1 MDTQNLD
8 KSLTILQSSKD
19 RWAGLS
25 VSDKVGY
32 IDKTISLTAFHAEEW
47 VMAASEAKG
56 LNPESPLSGEEW
68 LGGPYAFLTWL
79 QYMKNTLKLLEN
91 GKSTI
96 HRAKITS
103 RQDGQTVAQVYPN
116 NLLEKLLLNHYCIDV
131 WMREGVTPDNIE
143 DTVAGFYKQDNPQGE
158 VLLILGAGNVSSI
171 VPLDIFYKLYGEG
184 KVVMIKMNPINDYLG
199 PIFEKVFSP
208 FIENEFIQFAYG
220 GGDVGAYLTRHE
232 LVDSIHITGS
242 ARTHDVIVFGPSEE
256 GQKRKRENQPINT
269 KPISSELGGVS
280 PTIVVPGPWSKGDFK
295 FQAEHIATQK
305 LQNSG
310 HNCIATQV
318 LIMPEDWTG
327 TERLLQEVENEIA
340 NAEKRPAYYPGSEDR
355 QNAAREH
362 ANAKFLDSGVDR
374 TIIYDVD
381 SQIDEPCFSD
391 EYFSPVL
398 ATVSIPG
405 DNPSAFIQ
413 AAVQFVNEKLDG
425 TLGANIIIDPKTARE
440 NKADLDQA
448 IADLKYGSIGV
459 NTWCALAFLAAG
471 GAWGAYPGHTY
482 DNIQSG
488 IGVVHNAFL
497 FDKTEKTVA
506 TGPFRNFPRSLLHGE
521 LHMAPRPPWFVSNKT
536 AHTTAKRL
544 TYFAEKENILA
555 LPGIFASALRG

>member
-242 ARTHDVIVFGPSEE
+242 ARTHDVIVFGPSEK

>member
-1 MDTQNLD
+1 
-8 KSLTILQSSKD
+8 
-19 RWAGLS
+19 
-25 VSDKVGY
+25 
-32 IDKTISLTAFHAEEW
+32 
-47 VMAASEAKG
+47 
-56 LNPESPLSGEEW
+56 
-68 LGGPYAFLTWL
+68 
-79 QYMKNTLKLLEN
+79 
-91 GKSTI
+91 
-96 HRAKITS
+96 
-103 RQDGQTVAQVYPN
+103 
-116 NLLEKLLLNHYCIDV
+116 
-131 WMREGVTPDNIE
+131 MREGVTPDNIE

-158 VLLILGAGNVSSI
+158 LLLILGAGNVSSI

-199 PIFEKVFSP
+199 PIFEKVFAP

-242 ARTHDVIVFGPSEE
+242 ARTHDIIVFGPGEE
-256 GQKRKRENQPINT
+256 GQKRKRDNQPFTT

-295 FQAEHIATQK
+295 FQADHIATQK

-362 ANAKFLDSGVDR
+362 ANAKCLDSGVDR
-374 TIIYDVD
+374 TIIYDAD
-381 SQIDEPCFSD
+381 SQIDEPCFRD

-398 ATVSIPG
+398 ATISIPG

-413 AAVQFVNEKLDG
+413 AAVQFANEKLDG

-440 NKADLDQA
+440 NISDLDQA

-521 LHMAPRPPWFVSNKT
+521 LHLAPKPPWFLSNKT
-536 AHTTAKRL
+536 AHTTAKKL
-544 TYFAEKENILA
+544 TYFAEKENFLS
-555 LPGIFASALRG
+555 LPGILVSALRG

>member
-362 ANAKFLDSGVDR
+362 ANAKFLDSEVDR

>member
-1 MDTQNLD
+1 
-8 KSLTILQSSKD
+8 
-19 RWAGLS
+19 
-25 VSDKVGY
+25 
-32 IDKTISLTAFHAEEW
+32 
-47 VMAASEAKG
+47 
-56 LNPESPLSGEEW
+56 
-68 LGGPYAFLTWL
+68 
-79 QYMKNTLKLLEN
+79 
-91 GKSTI
+91 
-96 HRAKITS
+96 
-103 RQDGQTVAQVYPN
+103 
-116 NLLEKLLLNHYCIDV
+116 
-131 WMREGVTPDNIE
+131 
-143 DTVAGFYKQDNPQGE
+143 
-158 VLLILGAGNVSSI
+158 
-171 VPLDIFYKLYGEG
+171 
-184 KVVMIKMNPINDYLG
+184 
-199 PIFEKVFSP
+199 
-208 FIENEFIQFAYG
+208 
-220 GGDVGAYLTRHE
+220 
-232 LVDSIHITGS
+232 
-242 ARTHDVIVFGPSEE
+242 
-256 GQKRKRENQPINT
+256 
-269 KPISSELGGVS
+269 
-280 PTIVVPGPWSKGDFK
+280 
-295 FQAEHIATQK
+295 
-305 LQNSG
+305 
-310 HNCIATQV
+310 
-318 LIMPEDWTG
+318 
-327 TERLLQEVENEIA
+327 
-340 NAEKRPAYYPGSEDR
+340 
-355 QNAAREH
+355 
-362 ANAKFLDSGVDR
+362 VDR

-381 SQIDEPCFSD
+381 SHINEPCFSD

>member
-1 MDTQNLD
+1 VDTQNLD

-362 ANAKFLDSGVDR
+362 ANAKFLDSEVDR

>member
-131 WMREGVTPDNIE
+131 WMREGVTPDNID
-143 DTVAGFYKQDNPQGE
+143 DTVAGFYKQDNPEGE

-242 ARTHDVIVFGPSEE
+242 ARTHDVIVFGPGEE

>member
-362 ANAKFLDSGVDR
+362 ANAKCLKSEVDR

-381 SQIDEPCFSD
+381 SHINEPCFSD

>member
-25 VSDKVGY
+25 VSDKIGY

-256 GQKRKRENQPINT
+256 GQNRKRENQPINT

-362 ANAKFLDSGVDR
+362 ANAKFLDSEVDR

>member
-96 HRAKITS
+96 HRVKITS
-103 RQDGQTVAQVYPN
+103 RQDEQTVAQVYPN

-362 ANAKFLDSGVDR
+362 ANAKFLDSEVDR